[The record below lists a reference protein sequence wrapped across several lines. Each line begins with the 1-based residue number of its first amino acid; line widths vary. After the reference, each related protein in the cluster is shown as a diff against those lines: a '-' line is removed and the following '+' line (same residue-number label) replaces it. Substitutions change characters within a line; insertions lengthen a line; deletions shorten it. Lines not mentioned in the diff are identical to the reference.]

1 MSPARSRLSFLFSR
15 VALVGMPM
23 RLSVLI
29 ICRGDVIHNKQKKQ
43 GVGFTISL
51 AC

>member
-23 RLSVLI
+23 RLRVLI
-29 ICRGDVIHNKQKKQ
+29 ICEDTMTVADY
-43 GVGFTISL
+43 TIKENR
-51 AC
+51 